1 MASLKPDPIDVLT
14 PLGACVLF
22 GRSGE
27 AVRRAV
33 REGHVATPLSLS
45 FTAKEIRLID
55 LKSARRYWA
64 EDPWPTYRRPFKEEI
79 AEMRRFGVTLKFGGI
94 EYAVLHPSPLVH
106 TGHLGWLDHEAVIDD

>member
-33 REGHVATPLSLS
+33 REGHVATPFSLS
-45 FTAKEIRLID
+45 FTSKEVRMID
-55 LKSARRYWA
+55 LKSACSYWA
-64 EDPWPTYRRPFKEEI
+64 KGLMPTREAI
-79 AEMRRFGVTLKFGGI
+79 ARMRDFGVILRFGGI
-94 EYAVLHPSPLVH
+94 EYAVLHPSPLVQ
-106 TGHLGWLDHEAVIDD
+106 TGHLGWLDHEVVVDD